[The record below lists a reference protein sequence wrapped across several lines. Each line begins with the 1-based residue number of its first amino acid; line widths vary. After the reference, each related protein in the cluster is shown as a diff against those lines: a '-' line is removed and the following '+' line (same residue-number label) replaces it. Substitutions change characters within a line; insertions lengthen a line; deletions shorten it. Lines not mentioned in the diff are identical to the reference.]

1 MLKNTG
7 KDQLDNY
14 RYEGKV
20 TSAIFAFVHHEN
32 EMVWSTGCSVTG
44 VRCRYIFLLLTFFLD
59 AVWRVHLHVSTALAG
74 SVCVWPPATQEIDI
88 WKFSLAKIQ
97 HEYHGGSRAGK
108 LTVDTPSSMASLTGS
123 GSYDGS
129 ACRQDLLPSLLYI
142 TSAGLSGCLCF

>member
-88 WKFSLAKIQ
+88 
-97 HEYHGGSRAGK
+97 
-108 LTVDTPSSMASLTGS
+108 
-123 GSYDGS
+123 
-129 ACRQDLLPSLLYI
+129 
-142 TSAGLSGCLCF
+142 